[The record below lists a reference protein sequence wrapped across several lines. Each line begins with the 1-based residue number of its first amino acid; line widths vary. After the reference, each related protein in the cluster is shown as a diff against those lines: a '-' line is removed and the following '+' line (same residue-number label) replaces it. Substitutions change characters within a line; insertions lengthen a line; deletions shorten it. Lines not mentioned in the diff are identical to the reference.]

1 MNARNMK
8 LLLVEDNPLLVAEL
22 EKQLKQAGYV
32 TDVTDKAVEAD
43 YLIKETQ
50 YDCVILDIGLPDGN
64 GLNLITSWREKGIV
78 TPVIMLTARSQ
89 WHEKVEGFNAGADD
103 YLGKPFHTQEL
114 LARVQALI
122 NRAHG
127 RTNTAS
133 KQLCYAGI
141 TLDENEQ
148 KVIVADQE
156 FELTAMEFR
165 LLKIFLMSPKKLLS
179 KTQLTD
185 KLYQFDDEK
194 ESNVV
199 EVYVTHLR
207 KKLGKTAIE
216 TRRGQGYIFHGI
228 IEQ

>member
-1 MNARNMK
+1 MK
-8 LLLVEDNPLLVAEL
+8 LLLVEDNAMLVKEL
-22 EKQLKQAGYV
+22 VKQLKQAGYV
-32 TDVTDKAVEAD
+32 TDVTDKAVDAD
-43 YLIKETQ
+43 YLINETQ

-64 GLNLITSWREKGIV
+64 GLTLLEKWRQQGIT

-103 YLGKPFHTQEL
+103 YLGKPFHAQEL
-114 LARVQALI
+114 LARLQALI
-122 NRAHG
+122 HRAHG
-127 RTNTAS
+127 RLTVPG
-133 KQLCYAGI
+133 KQLSFAGV
-141 TLDENEQ
+141 TLDESEQ
-148 KVIVADQE
+148 MVNVAGND

-179 KTQLTD
+179 KAQLTD

-207 KKLGKTAIE
+207 KKLGKTAID
-216 TRRGQGYIFHGI
+216 TRRGQGYIFHRL
-228 IEQ
+228 EL

>member
-1 MNARNMK
+1 MK
-8 LLLVEDNPLLVAEL
+8 LLLVEDNPLLVTEL

-32 TDVTDKAVEAD
+32 TDVTDKATEAD
-43 YLIKETQ
+43 YLIKESQ

-64 GLNLITSWREKGIV
+64 GLELLDSWRKDGLS

-103 YLGKPFHTQEL
+103 YLGKPFHAQEL
-114 LARVQALI
+114 LARIQALI
-122 NRAHG
+122 HRASG
-127 RTNTAS
+127 RMNSSDNQITV
-133 KQLCYAGI
+133 AGI
-141 TLDENEQ
+141 TLDVNEQ
-148 KVIVADQE
+148 KVMLEDKE
-156 FELTAMEFR
+156 YDLTAMEFR

-179 KTQLTD
+179 KTSLTE

-228 IEQ
+228 A

>member
-1 MNARNMK
+1 MK
-8 LLLVEDNPLLVAEL
+8 LLLVEDNTLLVEEL
-22 EKQLKQAGYV
+22 LKQLKQAGYV
-32 TDVTDKAVEAD
+32 TDTTDKISEAD
-43 YLIKETQ
+43 YLIKETN

-64 GLNLITSWREKGIV
+64 GLELLERWRERGIH

-89 WHEKVEGFNAGADD
+89 WHEKVEGFNSGADD

-114 LARVQALI
+114 LVRIQALI
-122 NRAHG
+122 QRAHG
-127 RTNTAS
+127 KANTPN
-133 KQLCYAGI
+133 KQLTYAGVA
-141 TLDENEQ
+141 LDESQ
-148 KVIVADQE
+148 QSVTVADNT

-165 LLKIFLMSPKKLLS
+165 LLKILLMSPKKLLS
-179 KTQLTD
+179 KAQLTD

-228 IEQ
+228 VQ

>member
-1 MNARNMK
+1 MK
-8 LLLVEDNPLLVAEL
+8 LLLVEDNALLVEEL

-32 TDVTDKAVEAD
+32 TDVTDKAAEAD
-43 YLIKETQ
+43 YLLKETN

-64 GLNLITSWREKGIV
+64 GLELLERWRNQGIN

-114 LARVQALI
+114 LARIHALI
-122 NRAHG
+122 QRAHG
-127 RTNTAS
+127 KAS
-133 KQLCYAGI
+133 SPSKELSFSGV
-141 TLDENEQ
+141 TLDENQ
-148 KVIVADQE
+148 QSVMVGSNL

-165 LLKIFLMSPKKLLS
+165 LLKIFLMSPQKLLS
-179 KTQLTD
+179 KSQLTD

-228 IEQ
+228 KE

>member
-1 MNARNMK
+1 MK
-8 LLLVEDNPLLVAEL
+8 LLLVEDNTLLVEEL
-22 EKQLKQAGYV
+22 VKQLKQAGYV
-32 TDVTDKAVEAD
+32 TDSTDKVSEAD
-43 YLIKETQ
+43 YLIKETN

-64 GLNLITSWREKGIV
+64 GLELLESWREQGIH

-89 WHEKVEGFNAGADD
+89 WHEKVEGFNSGADD

-114 LARVQALI
+114 LVRIQALI
-122 NRAHG
+122 QRAHG
-127 RTNTAS
+127 KANTPN
-133 KQLCYAGI
+133 KQLTYAGVA
-141 TLDENEQ
+141 LDEGQQSVTVGEQ
-148 KVIVADQE
+148 T

-179 KTQLTD
+179 KAQLTD

-216 TRRGQGYIFHGI
+216 TRRGQGYIFHGLT
-228 IEQ
+228 Q

>member
-1 MNARNMK
+1 MK
-8 LLLVEDNPLLVAEL
+8 LLLVEDNALLVEEL
-22 EKQLKQAGYV
+22 LKQLKQAGYV
-32 TDVTDKAVEAD
+32 TDTTDKISEAD
-43 YLIKETQ
+43 YLIKETN

-64 GLNLITSWREKGIV
+64 GLELLERWREQGIH

-89 WHEKVEGFNAGADD
+89 WHEKVEGFNSGADD

-114 LARVQALI
+114 LARIQALI
-122 NRAHG
+122 QRAHG
-127 RTNTAS
+127 KANTPN
-133 KQLCYAGI
+133 KQLTYAGVA
-141 TLDENEQ
+141 LDESQ
-148 KVIVADQE
+148 QSVTVADNT

-179 KTQLTD
+179 KAQLTD

-228 IEQ
+228 VQ

>member
-1 MNARNMK
+1 MK
-8 LLLVEDNPLLVAEL
+8 LLLVEDNAMLVKEL
-22 EKQLKQAGYV
+22 QKQLKQAGFV
-32 TDVTDKAVEAD
+32 TDVTDKVVDAD

-64 GLNLITSWREKGIV
+64 GLTLLEKWRTEGIH

-103 YLGKPFHTQEL
+103 YLGKPFHAQEL
-114 LARVQALI
+114 LARIHALI

-127 RTNTAS
+127 RPAS
-133 KQLCYAGI
+133 PGKQLSYSGVV
-141 TLDENEQ
+141 LDESQQTVQVGEQ
-148 KVIVADQE
+148 VH
-156 FELTAMEFR
+156 ELTAMEFR
-165 LLKIFLMSPKKLLS
+165 LLKIFLLSPKKLLS
-179 KTQLTD
+179 KAQLTD

-216 TRRGQGYIFHGI
+216 TRRGQGYIFHGLDA
-228 IEQ
+228 

>member
-1 MNARNMK
+1 MK
-8 LLLVEDNPLLVAEL
+8 LLLVEDNTLLVEEL

-32 TDVTDKAVEAD
+32 TDITDKANEAD
-43 YLIKETQ
+43 YLIKETN
-50 YDCVILDIGLPDGN
+50 YDCIILDIGLPDGN
-64 GLNLITSWREKGIV
+64 GLTLLEKWRTQGLN

-114 LARVQALI
+114 LARIHALI

-127 RTNTAS
+127 KAS
-133 KQLCYAGI
+133 TPNKELSFEGV
-141 TLDENEQ
+141 TLDEGQ
-148 KVIVADQE
+148 QSVTVGDQY

-179 KTQLTD
+179 KAQLTD

-228 IEQ
+228 QK

>member
-1 MNARNMK
+1 MK
-8 LLLVEDNPLLVAEL
+8 LLLVEDNTLLVEEL

-32 TDVTDKAVEAD
+32 TDVTDKATEAD
-43 YLIKETQ
+43 YLIKETN

-64 GLNLITSWREKGIV
+64 GLELLETWRNQGIN

-114 LARVQALI
+114 LVRIHALI
-122 NRAHG
+122 HRAHG
-127 RTNTAS
+127 KANTPS
-133 KQLCYAGI
+133 KELSFEGV
-141 TLDENEQ
+141 TLDENQ
-148 KVIVADQE
+148 QSVQVNDTI

-179 KTQLTD
+179 KAQLTD

-216 TRRGQGYIFHGI
+216 TRRGQGYIFHGLNK
-228 IEQ
+228 

>member
-1 MNARNMK
+1 MK
-8 LLLVEDNPLLVAEL
+8 LLLVEDNELLVKEL
-22 EKQLKQAGYV
+22 TKQLKAAGYV
-32 TDVTDKAVEAD
+32 TDVAASAMDAD
-43 YLIKETQ
+43 YLLKESP

-64 GLNLITSWREKGIV
+64 GLELLQHWRQQEIV

-114 LARVQALI
+114 LARLQAVI
-122 NRAHG
+122 SRSNGRALSP
-127 RTNTAS
+127 S
-133 KQLCYAGI
+133 KQLSFGGI
-141 TLDENEQ
+141 TLDESEQ
-148 KVIVADQE
+148 TVEVGEQR

-165 LLKIFLMSPKKLLS
+165 LLRIFLLSPKKLLS
-179 KTQLTD
+179 KNQLSD

-207 KKLGKTAIE
+207 KKLGKSAIE
-216 TRRGQGYIFHGI
+216 TRRGQGYIFHGL
-228 IEQ
+228 E

>member
-1 MNARNMK
+1 MK
-8 LLLVEDNPLLVAEL
+8 LLLVEDNPMLVSEL

-32 TDVTDKAVEAD
+32 TDITDKAVEAD
-43 YLIKETQ
+43 YLVKETQ

-64 GLNLITSWREKGIV
+64 GLELLEGWRNQGIS

-103 YLGKPFHTQEL
+103 YLGKPFHAQEL
-114 LARVQALI
+114 LARIQALI
-122 NRAHG
+122 HRAHG
-127 RTNTAS
+127 RLNNSS
-133 KQLCYAGI
+133 KQLSYGGV
-141 TLDENEQ
+141 TLDEAEQ
-148 KVIVADQE
+148 TVSVGE
-156 FELTAMEFR
+156 HLYELTAMEFR

-179 KTQLTD
+179 KAQLTD

-207 KKLGKTAIE
+207 KNSVKL
-216 TRRGQGYIFHGI
+216 R
-228 IEQ
+228 

>member
-1 MNARNMK
+1 MK

-22 EKQLKQAGYV
+22 EKQLKQAGYI
-32 TDVTDKAVEAD
+32 TDVTDKAIEAD
-43 YLIKETQ
+43 YLMKETD

-64 GLNLITSWREKGIV
+64 GLSLVTKWRERGIN

-103 YLGKPFHTQEL
+103 YLGKPFHAQEL
-114 LARVQALI
+114 LARIQALI
-122 NRAHG
+122 HRAHG
-127 RTNTAS
+127 RVNSSS

-141 TLDENEQ
+141 NLDENEQ
-148 KVIVADQE
+148 KVTVGEHIY
-156 FELTAMEFR
+156 ELTSMEFR

-179 KTQLTD
+179 KQQLTD

-228 IEQ
+228 IE

>member
-1 MNARNMK
+1 MK

-22 EKQLKQAGYV
+22 EKQLKQAGYI
-32 TDVTDKAVEAD
+32 TDVTDKAIEAD
-43 YLIKETQ
+43 YLMKETD

-64 GLNLITSWREKGIV
+64 GLSLVTQWRERGIS

-103 YLGKPFHTQEL
+103 YLGKPFHAQEL
-114 LARVQALI
+114 LARIQALI
-122 NRAHG
+122 HRAHG
-127 RTNTAS
+127 RVNSSS
-133 KQLCYAGI
+133 KQLCYAGVN
-141 TLDENEQ
+141 LDENEQ
-148 KVIVADQE
+148 KVTVGDQVY
-156 FELTAMEFR
+156 ELTSMEFR
-165 LLKIFLMSPKKLLS
+165 LLKIFLMSPKKLIS
-179 KTQLTD
+179 KQQLTD

-228 IEQ
+228 IE

>member
-1 MNARNMK
+1 MK
-8 LLLVEDNPLLVAEL
+8 LLLVEDNTLLVEEL
-22 EKQLKQAGYV
+22 VKQLKQAGYV
-32 TDVTDKAVEAD
+32 TDTTDKVSEAD
-43 YLIKETQ
+43 YLIKETN

-64 GLNLITSWREKGIV
+64 GLELLETWREQGIH

-89 WHEKVEGFNAGADD
+89 WHEKVEGFNSGADD

-114 LARVQALI
+114 LVRIQALI
-122 NRAHG
+122 QRAHG
-127 RTNTAS
+127 KANTPN
-133 KQLCYAGI
+133 KQLTYAGV
-141 TLDENEQ
+141 TLDEGQQSVTVGEQ
-148 KVIVADQE
+148 T

-179 KTQLTD
+179 KAQLTD

-216 TRRGQGYIFHGI
+216 TRRGQGYIFHGLV
-228 IEQ
+228 Q

>member
-1 MNARNMK
+1 MK

-22 EKQLKQAGYV
+22 EKQLKQAGYI
-32 TDVTDKAVEAD
+32 TDVTDKAIEAD
-43 YLIKETQ
+43 YLMKETN

-64 GLNLITSWREKGIV
+64 GLSLMTQWRERGIN

-114 LARVQALI
+114 LARIQALI
-122 NRAHG
+122 HRAHG
-127 RTNTAS
+127 RINSSS
-133 KQLCYAGI
+133 KQLCYAGVN
-141 TLDENEQ
+141 LDENEQ
-148 KVIVADQE
+148 KVTVDDQE
-156 FELTAMEFR
+156 YELTSMEFR
-165 LLKIFLMSPKKLLS
+165 LLKIFLMSPKKLFS
-179 KTQLTD
+179 KQQLTD

-228 IEQ
+228 IE

>member
-1 MNARNMK
+1 MK
-8 LLLVEDNPLLVAEL
+8 LLLVEDNPLLVVEL
-22 EKQLKQAGYV
+22 AKQLKQAGYV
-32 TDVTDKAVEAD
+32 TDATDKAVEAD
-43 YLIKETQ
+43 YLMKETA

-64 GLNLITSWREKGIV
+64 GLSLVTQWRARGIN

-114 LARVQALI
+114 LARIQALI
-122 NRAHG
+122 HRAHG
-127 RTNTAS
+127 RINS
-133 KQLCYAGI
+133 SSRQLCYAGVN
-141 TLDENEQ
+141 LDENEQ
-148 KVIVADQE
+148 KVTVDGQE
-156 FELTAMEFR
+156 HELTSMEFR

-179 KTQLTD
+179 KSQLTD

-216 TRRGQGYIFHGI
+216 TRRGQGYIFHGLI
-228 IEQ
+228 K

>member
-1 MNARNMK
+1 MK
-8 LLLVEDNPLLVAEL
+8 LLLVEDNTLLVDEL
-22 EKQLKQAGYV
+22 AKQLKQAGYV
-32 TDVTDKAVEAD
+32 TDVTDRAAEAD
-43 YLIKETQ
+43 YLIKETH

-64 GLNLITSWREKGIV
+64 GLQLLETWRNQGIN

-103 YLGKPFHTQEL
+103 YLGKPFHSQEL
-114 LARVQALI
+114 LARIHALI

-127 RTNTAS
+127 KTNSPTKELS
-133 KQLCYAGI
+133 FEGV
-141 TLDENEQ
+141 TLDEGQQSVTVGE
-148 KVIVADQE
+148 QE

-179 KTQLTD
+179 KAQLTD

-216 TRRGQGYIFHGI
+216 TRRGQGYIFHGLKP
-228 IEQ
+228 

>member
-1 MNARNMK
+1 MK

-22 EKQLKQAGYV
+22 EKQLKQAGYI
-32 TDVTDKAVEAD
+32 TDVTDKAIEAD
-43 YLIKETQ
+43 YLMKETD

-64 GLNLITSWREKGIV
+64 GLSLVTQWRERGIS

-114 LARVQALI
+114 LARIQALI
-122 NRAHG
+122 HRAHG
-127 RTNTAS
+127 RVNSSS
-133 KQLCYAGI
+133 KQLCYAGVN
-141 TLDENEQ
+141 LDENEQ
-148 KVIVADQE
+148 KVTVGGQE
-156 FELTAMEFR
+156 HELTSMEFR
-165 LLKIFLMSPKKLLS
+165 LLKIFLMSPRKLLS
-179 KTQLTD
+179 KQQLTD

-228 IEQ
+228 IE

>member
-1 MNARNMK
+1 MK
-8 LLLVEDNPLLVAEL
+8 LLLVEDSPLLVAEL
-22 EKQLKQAGYV
+22 EKQLKQAGYI
-32 TDVTDKAVEAD
+32 TDVTDKAIEAD
-43 YLIKETQ
+43 YLMKETD

-64 GLNLITSWREKGIV
+64 GLSLVTQWRERGIS

-114 LARVQALI
+114 LARIQALI
-122 NRAHG
+122 HRAHG
-127 RTNTAS
+127 RVNSSS
-133 KQLCYAGI
+133 KQLCYAGVN
-141 TLDENEQ
+141 LDENEQ
-148 KVIVADQE
+148 KVTVGGHVY
-156 FELTAMEFR
+156 ELTSMEFR

-179 KTQLTD
+179 KQQLTD

-228 IEQ
+228 IE

>member
-1 MNARNMK
+1 MK

-22 EKQLKQAGYV
+22 EKQLKQAGYI
-32 TDVTDKAVEAD
+32 TDITDKAIEAD
-43 YLIKETQ
+43 YLIKETD

-64 GLNLITSWREKGIV
+64 GLSLVTQWRDHGIT

-89 WHEKVEGFNAGADD
+89 WHQKVEGFNAGADD

-114 LARVQALI
+114 LARIQALI
-122 NRAHG
+122 HRAHG
-127 RTNTAS
+127 RMNSSS
-133 KQLCYAGI
+133 KQLCYAGVN
-141 TLDENEQ
+141 LDENEQ
-148 KVIVADQE
+148 KVTVNGQTY
-156 FELTAMEFR
+156 ELTSMEFR
-165 LLKIFLMSPKKLLS
+165 LLKIFLMSPKKLIS
-179 KTQLTD
+179 KQQLTE

-228 IEQ
+228 IE

>member
-1 MNARNMK
+1 MK
-8 LLLVEDNPLLVAEL
+8 LLLVEDNALLVVEL

-32 TDVTDKAVEAD
+32 TDVTDKAAEAD
-43 YLIKETQ
+43 YLLKETH

-64 GLNLITSWREKGIV
+64 GLELLERWRNQGIN

-114 LARVQALI
+114 LARIHALI
-122 NRAHG
+122 QRAHG
-127 RTNTAS
+127 KAS
-133 KQLCYAGI
+133 LPSKELSFSGVI
-141 TLDENEQ
+141 LDENQ
-148 KVIVADQE
+148 QSVMVGSNL

-165 LLKIFLMSPKKLLS
+165 LLKIFLMSPQKLLS
-179 KTQLTD
+179 KSQITD

-228 IEQ
+228 RE

>member
-1 MNARNMK
+1 MK

-22 EKQLKQAGYV
+22 EKQLKQAGYI
-32 TDVTDKAVEAD
+32 TDVTDKAIEAD
-43 YLIKETQ
+43 YLMKETD

-64 GLNLITSWREKGIV
+64 GLSLVTKWRERGIN

-103 YLGKPFHTQEL
+103 YLGKPFHAQEL
-114 LARVQALI
+114 FARIQALI
-122 NRAHG
+122 HRAHG
-127 RTNTAS
+127 RVNSSS
-133 KQLCYAGI
+133 KQLCYAGVN
-141 TLDENEQ
+141 LDENEQ
-148 KVIVADQE
+148 KVTVGEHIY
-156 FELTAMEFR
+156 ELTSMEFR

-179 KTQLTD
+179 KQQLTD

-228 IEQ
+228 IE

>member
-1 MNARNMK
+1 MK

-22 EKQLKQAGYV
+22 EKQLKQAGYI
-32 TDVTDKAVEAD
+32 TDVTDKAIEAD
-43 YLIKETQ
+43 YLMKETD

-64 GLNLITSWREKGIV
+64 GLSLVTQWRERGIS

-122 NRAHG
+122 HRAHG
-127 RTNTAS
+127 RVNSSS
-133 KQLCYAGI
+133 KQLCYAGVN
-141 TLDENEQ
+141 LDENEQ
-148 KVIVADQE
+148 KVTVGGQE
-156 FELTAMEFR
+156 YELTSMEFR

-185 KLYQFDDEK
+185 KLYQFNDEK

-228 IEQ
+228 IE

>member
-1 MNARNMK
+1 MK
-8 LLLVEDNPLLVAEL
+8 LLLVEDNTLLVEEL
-22 EKQLKQAGYV
+22 QKQLKQAGYV
-32 TDVTDKAVEAD
+32 TDTTDKISEAD
-43 YLIKETQ
+43 YLIKETN

-64 GLNLITSWREKGIV
+64 GLELLERWRERGIH

-89 WHEKVEGFNAGADD
+89 WHEKVEGFNSGADD

-114 LARVQALI
+114 LVRIQALI
-122 NRAHG
+122 QRAHG
-127 RTNTAS
+127 KANTPN
-133 KQLCYAGI
+133 KQLTYAGVA
-141 TLDENEQ
+141 LDESQ
-148 KVIVADQE
+148 QSVTVADNT

-179 KTQLTD
+179 KAQLTD

-228 IEQ
+228 VQ

>member
-1 MNARNMK
+1 MK
-8 LLLVEDNPLLVAEL
+8 LLLVEDNPLLVTEL
-22 EKQLKQAGYV
+22 EKQLKNAGYV

-43 YLIKETQ
+43 YLISETK

-64 GLNLITSWREKGIV
+64 GLTLLESWRKKGFS

-103 YLGKPFHTQEL
+103 YLGKPFHAQEL
-114 LARVQALI
+114 LARIQALI
-122 NRAHG
+122 HRAHG
-127 RTNTAS
+127 RINS
-133 KQLCYAGI
+133 SSNEISVAGV

-148 KVIVADQE
+148 KVTVEGNVYD
-156 FELTAMEFR
+156 LTAMEFR

-179 KTQLTD
+179 KASLTE

-216 TRRGQGYIFHGI
+216 TRRGQGYIFHGLN
-228 IEQ
+228 